1 MDAARGTKQ
10 MEKYIFLSRNTS
22 LPNVSSHTS
31 LPDATETHY
40 CCCCA
45 TQKCIALLR
54 EKPHR
59 RNEALNDMFEVMKVF
74 CCVLPLNL
82 VLYHSP
88 LCVFVRFALFS
99 SVLQKK
105 QQQKKKKLFVYDSF
119 ARGNDTVA
127 RSGAE
132 NCRATDWHHTKITSE
147 PFLELL
153 SLVRIQPSLE
163 VEIHKQQPEPRI
175 EAKGHALHWS
185 HGVMLDYRAHTGH
198 CRVRLAVWRLIIL
211 RKAPPDAARWDV
223 KDYFWL

>member
-59 RNEALNDMFEVMKVF
+59 RSEALNDMFEVMKVF

-105 QQQKKKKLFVYDSF
+105 QQKKKRNYSCM
-119 ARGNDTVA
+119 TVSRA
-127 RSGAE
+127 VMTPSRGAE
-132 NCRATDWHHTKITSE
+132 QKIAERLTDTTQK
-147 PFLELL
+147 
-153 SLVRIQPSLE
+153 
-163 VEIHKQQPEPRI
+163 
-175 EAKGHALHWS
+175 
-185 HGVMLDYRAHTGH
+185 
-198 CRVRLAVWRLIIL
+198 
-211 RKAPPDAARWDV
+211 
-223 KDYFWL
+223 

>member
-1 MDAARGTKQ
+1 MQWSAEWHVWSD
-10 MEKYIFLSRNTS
+10 ESFL
-22 LPNVSSHTS
+22 L
-31 LPDATETHY
+31 
-40 CCCCA
+40 
-45 TQKCIALLR
+45 CIAI
-54 EKPHR
+54 KPGLIPFA
-59 RNEALNDMFEVMKVF
+59 AL
-74 CCVLPLNL
+74 C
-82 VLYHSP
+82 
-88 LCVFVRFALFS
+88 LCSFRSLFIRS
-99 SVLQKK
+99 AKK
-105 QQQKKKKLFVYDSF
+105 TTTKKKKLFVYDSF